1 MVKAEAHA
9 YEKLGKDIKTG
20 KIPGLVVLYGSEEF
34 LVHFYA
40 SALINKYVSEPCR
53 DLDLVTLTKDNVT
66 LEAIIDNLETICLMS
81 ERKVVYIPDFIDGKG
96 KGPKALESAGNFDK
110 FAEYIKMIPP
120 GSLLLIT
127 IAKQEDERG
136 EAGLKKSKMFK
147 ALAAAGAE
155 YEFGPLNPGQLRG
168 FIEKRLRASGKKYK
182 SAVPE
187 FIARES
193 GYGSK
198 AVDYGLYTLNNDLQK
213 LLAFCLTSDEIRV
226 EDAREVLTY
235 NPENDVFA
243 MLDAIGRNRKD
254 EAFRLLHNILENG
267 GSEFQLL
274 ALITKQLELM
284 LMAREMREDGMNL
297 GAIQKALKK
306 TERAHEYRVKK
317 ALDLGNRFTVKD
329 MRRMLSSSYDVE
341 VNIKT
346 GLMPSEIAMEFF
358 VAGI

>member
-9 YEKLGKDIKTG
+9 YEKLGKDLKIG

-40 SALINKYVSEPCR
+40 NAIINKYISEPCK

-66 LEAIIDNLETICLMS
+66 LDAIIDNLETISLMS
-81 ERKVVYIPDFIDGKG
+81 ERKVVFIPDFIDSKG
-96 KGPKALESAGNFDK
+96 KGPKALDGSAADK
-110 FAEYIKMIPP
+110 FAEYVKTIPQ
-120 GSLLLIT
+120 GSLLLVT
-127 IAKQEDERG
+127 ISKQEDERG
-136 EAGLKKSKMFK
+136 EAGLKKLKLFK
-147 ALAAAGAE
+147 AMASAGAE
-155 YEFGPLNPGQLRG
+155 YEFGPLNQGQLRG
-168 FIEKRLRASGKKYK
+168 FIEKRLRASGKKYR

-198 AVDYGLYTLNNDLQK
+198 AIDYGLYTLNNDLQK

-297 GAIQKALKK
+297 TAIQKALKK
-306 TERAHEYRVKK
+306 SERAHEYRVKK
-317 ALDLGNRFTVKD
+317 ALDLGNRFTVSD